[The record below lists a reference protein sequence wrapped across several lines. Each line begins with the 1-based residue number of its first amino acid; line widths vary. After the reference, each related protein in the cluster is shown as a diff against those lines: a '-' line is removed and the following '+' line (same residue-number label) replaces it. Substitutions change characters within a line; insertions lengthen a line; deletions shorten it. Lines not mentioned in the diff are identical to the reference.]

1 MAAEKA
7 SCPKCGQEV
16 ELGGMTF
23 EENVMLVSDHRVIA
37 TSRKFKP
44 VCPKCGPIPNVHRI
58 GHHGTIASKQMKAL
72 FPKRYLKRLRAAL
85 SPEARMHFNET
96 MTGKRIAK
104 DGEVEHWSEV
114 LKSL

>member
-58 GHHGTIASKQMKAL
+58 GHHGTIASQQMKAL
-72 FPKRYLKRLRAAL
+72 FPKRYLKRLRAAAFIL
-85 SPEARMHFNET
+85 TSTIPR
-96 MTGKRIAK
+96 
-104 DGEVEHWSEV
+104 
-114 LKSL
+114 KSSLHLVGNAPND